1 MEPERYK
8 GENPEDRGDIA
19 DAYAPPPLSRRRTV
33 FWTVLAILA
42 VCILVFVIALALR

>member
-19 DAYAPPPLSRRRTV
+19 DAYAPPPLNRRRTV
-33 FWTVLAILA
+33 FLAVLALLA
-42 VCILVFVIALALR
+42 VCVVVFVIAVAVR